1 MRRSG
6 VRFLFPAPV
15 DSRTYTNSELVY
27 LYRASSGLAPDNG
40 SPPEHDNLAFRSTA
54 FGQCDFC
61 NLCFFGNSE
70 LKSIYSLKAKVR
82 SAPKPAV
89 DAHRTPTP
97 TFSNGSPLDHL
108 YCVSL
113 KRFQN
118 SGNLCLKL
126 DVWLVCAWC
135 AWCAASSVAVGQVGQ
150 GGLGY

>member
-97 TFSNGSPLDHL
+97 HFLKWVPPRPLVL
-108 YCVSL
+108 CFAQTIPKFWESL
-113 KRFQN
+113 SKVRR
-118 SGNLCLKL
+118 L
-126 DVWLVCAWC
+126 
-135 AWCAASSVAVGQVGQ
+135 ASVRMVRMVRGIVNRS
-150 GGLGY
+150 GLGWTR